1 MWPLVVV
8 RILSIAGSVGSIFY
22 LWQDYQT
29 SKDIEGSVSQME
41 QYIELLSGRM
51 GVMEFLENA
60 WPSLLVIGLVLL
72 TAFVIATPQR
82 RRERVIR

>member
-1 MWPLVVV
+1 MWPL
-8 RILSIAGSVGSIFY
+8 IFAGISAIGSAFY
-22 LWQDYQT
+22 LWADWKTSQDI
-29 SKDIEGSVSQME
+29 DDSVAQME